1 MKRFYFLITA
11 LFVFSFMSAQ
21 YTIADVNLNG
31 QAFKKLTGTVDANE
45 TLDNTSLWIIADSV
59 RVATNAK
66 LTITQG
72 TQIFAE
78 TPQTV
83 LLVENLE
90 DLDGGGNPIGVSAF
104 GEIDWQG
111 TSTNPIVFNSLANAP
126 GQGAGDDSAGQWDG
140 IRIEGGGPGSNSG
153 IIRYVRVM
161 YSGLG
166 SNGLELR
173 NVGNGTTVEYV
184 QVYKNDGTAGI
195 RVNSGD
201 VNLKYIVATNGA
213 DRGLRFDDDGD
224 TGGGGWSGAG
234 QFIVVN
240 KDIPAGNAIEARD
253 NTLPILS
260 NVTITGVGFN
270 SPGSTPDGNGFRV
283 RDDGDLKIYNTVVT
297 GVDRSVRIDNNSGI
311 ANGDSVFANSASFD
325 NNPGQDSG
333 TGFHSSADVFNP
345 TSASYDPSFNNSV
358 TPFSIVDSYVGTSTA
373 NSTPAGAL
381 DPFFDDVNYVGAV
394 QAGDGNDWTFGWTVT
409 LDGTVLSVSDN
420 SLMPEIVVYPNPVQD
435 NLKLNTNSNISAVAL
450 YNTLGKKVYENLSF
464 DNNNKQIDM
473 SQFERGVYLLKV
485 MSDNVPQTFKIIKK

>member
-11 LFVFSFMSAQ
+11 LFMFSFMSAQ
-21 YTIADVNLNG
+21 YTIEDVNLNG
-31 QAFKKLTGTVDANE
+31 QAFKKLTGTVDVDE
-45 TLDNTSLWIIADSV
+45 TLDNTSLWIIADTV
-59 RVATNAK
+59 RVAQDAK

-78 TPQTV
+78 NNET
-83 LLVENLE
+83 LLYVNEQG
-90 DLDGGGNPIGVSAF
+90 DM
-104 GEIDWQG
+104 DWQG
-111 TSTNPIVFNSLANAP
+111 TSTDPVVFSSLANAP
-126 GQGAGDDSAGQWDG
+126 GQGAGDDTPGQWDG
-140 IRIEGGGPGSNSG
+140 VRIDGDGLGTDSG
-153 IIRYVRVM
+153 IMRYVRIM

-173 NVGNGTTVEYV
+173 NVGNGTTIEYV

-195 RVNSGD
+195 RVNTGD
-201 VNLKYIVATNGA
+201 VNLKYIIVTNSV
-213 DRGLRFDDDGD
+213 DRGIRFDNDGD
-224 TGGGGWSGAG
+224 PNDIGWSGAG

-253 NTLPILS
+253 NTTPTVS

-283 RDDGDLKIYNTVVT
+283 RDDGNLKMYNSVVT
-297 GVDRSVRIDNNSGI
+297 GVDRSVRTDNDTGI
-311 ANGDSVFANSASFD
+311 ANGNTIFANSASFD
-325 NNPGQDSG
+325 NNLGQDMG
-333 TGFHSSADVFNP
+333 TGFHSSADEFNP
-345 TSASYDPSFNNSV
+345 NSSSYDPSFNNTI
-358 TPFSIVDSYVGTSTA
+358 TPFTIVDSYVGTSTA

-381 DPFFDDVNYVGAV
+381 DSFFDDVNYVGAV

-420 SLMPEIVVYPNPVQD
+420 ELMPEIELYPNPVQD
-435 NLKLNTNSNISAVAL
+435 NLNLNTNSNISAVAL
-450 YNTLGKKVYENLSF
+450 YNTLGKKVYEDLAF

>member
-11 LFVFSFMSAQ
+11 LFMFSFMSAQ
-21 YTIADVNLNG
+21 YTIEDVNLNG
-31 QAFKKLTGTVDANE
+31 QAFKKLTGTVDVDE
-45 TLDNTSLWIIADSV
+45 TLDNTSLWIIADTV
-59 RVATNAK
+59 RVAQDAK

-78 TPQTV
+78 NNET
-83 LLVENLE
+83 LLYVNEQG
-90 DLDGGGNPIGVSAF
+90 DM
-104 GEIDWQG
+104 DWQG
-111 TSTNPIVFNSLANAP
+111 TSTDPVVFSSLANAP
-126 GQGAGDDSAGQWDG
+126 GQGAGDDTPGQWDG
-140 IRIEGGGPGSNSG
+140 VRIDGDGLGTDSG
-153 IIRYVRVM
+153 IMRYVRIM

-173 NVGNGTTVEYV
+173 NVGNGTTIEYV

-195 RVNSGD
+195 RVNTGD
-201 VNLKYIVATNGA
+201 VNLKYIIVTNSV
-213 DRGLRFDDDGD
+213 DRGIRFDNDGD
-224 TGGGGWSGAG
+224 PNDIGWSGAG

-253 NTLPILS
+253 NTTPIVS

-283 RDDGDLKIYNTVVT
+283 RDDGNLKMYNSVVT
-297 GVDRSVRIDNNSGI
+297 GVDRSVRTDNDTGI
-311 ANGDSVFANSASFD
+311 ANGNTIFANSASFD
-325 NNPGQDSG
+325 NNLGQDMG
-333 TGFHSSADVFNP
+333 TGFHSSADEFNP
-345 TSASYDPSFNNSV
+345 NSSSYDPSFNNTI
-358 TPFSIVDSYVGTSTA
+358 TPFTIVDSYVGTSTA

-381 DPFFDDVNYVGAV
+381 DSFFDDVNYVGAV

-420 SLMPEIVVYPNPVQD
+420 ELMPEIELYPNPVQD
-435 NLKLNTNSNISAVAL
+435 NLNLNTNSNISAVAL
-450 YNTLGKKVYENLSF
+450 YNTLGKKVYEDLAF